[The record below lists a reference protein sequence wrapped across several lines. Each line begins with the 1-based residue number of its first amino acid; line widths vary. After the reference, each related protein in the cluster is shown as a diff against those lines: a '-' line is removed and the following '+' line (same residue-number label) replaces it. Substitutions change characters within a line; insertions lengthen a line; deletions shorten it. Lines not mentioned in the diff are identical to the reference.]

1 MSTMMGA
8 MTLRDFIVQTSQFS
22 QSINLA
28 LPERDSQG
36 SKSFFVIIFIED
48 QQLITAQQLITDND
62 DLLSTGSGRHSAAAH
77 EIRLIGCCILLNVVP
92 KTVPLSGS
100 SQSPLDC
107 LSPFSRLASL
117 KAMRLLD
124 LLRLRP

>member
-1 MSTMMGA
+1 MMGA

-22 QSINLA
+22 RLINLA

-48 QQLITAQQLITDND
+48 QQLITDND
-62 DLLSTGSGRHSAAAH
+62 DR
-77 EIRLIGCCILLNVVP
+77 
-92 KTVPLSGS
+92 
-100 SQSPLDC
+100 
-107 LSPFSRLASL
+107 
-117 KAMRLLD
+117 LD